1 MLRRII
7 LYLIMLTTNL
17 HPHLLK
23 LCLTFS
29 FVFLISLTFAQQR
42 QIRAYHVV
50 VQTNDGKVKGILER
64 NNKDHLFLEKKNGEH
79 VSIPVREIKK
89 IKVKEYPETYRTIT
103 VLDAEP
109 GMLDRNMDGTLTEEY
124 LETSLDIGEEVANGV
139 VTVVGTVVYDVLS
152 NSLSNLAKFEIGNS
166 EETYLNHIGQISPYS
181 IYYQASPEYE
191 LELLNTL
198 SREPS

>member
-1 MLRRII
+1 
-7 LYLIMLTTNL
+7 
-17 HPHLLK
+17 
-23 LCLTFS
+23 
-29 FVFLISLTFAQQR
+29 
-42 QIRAYHVV
+42 VV

-89 IKVKEYPETYRTIT
+89 VKVKEYPETYRTIT

-152 NSLSNLAKFEIGNS
+152 NSLSNLAKFKIGNS
-166 EETYLNHIGQISPYS
+166 EETYLNYIGQISPYS

-198 SREPS
+198 SREP